1 MVRIIKEIRYQLI
14 DSKNGNAEQ
23 TSSFGVEG
31 LFWNIPDSKYSN
43 DEMLGDTFNAL
54 IAFLIDNIDKLS
66 EFKEP
71 NDILYLC
78 DSHEKKNVYKIFILD
93 VKNYLEYRRGKKY
106 ECE

>member
-14 DSKNGNAEQ
+14 DSKNRNAEQ

-31 LFWNIPDSKYSN
+31 LFWNIPDYKYSN

-71 NDILYLC
+71 N
-78 DSHEKKNVYKIFILD
+78 
-93 VKNYLEYRRGKKY
+93 
-106 ECE
+106 